1 MSIYKRMAKEVKPH
15 WHHLSIAVIC
25 MLVVAGTTA
34 GLAYLMGPVVDDIF
48 VAGVTDPERAR
59 RMIIILPIALVA
71 VMWIKGGATYSQTV
85 LMVMVGQRI
94 VADLRERIYAHL
106 QELPLSFYDNTQTGL
121 LIARMTNDV
130 NLLRESVSSA
140 LAASFRD
147 IFTII
152 GLIALV
158 FYRDWRLAII
168 AMVVFPLAMVPF
180 VKFGQW
186 VRRISTRNQ
195 QATAEMAN
203 HMTETI
209 TGARVV
215 KAFTAE
221 KHETSRFREIS
232 QRILRLQ
239 LKEERVRALSS
250 PTMESLGAIAFAV
263 ILGYGGHRVLTGAA
277 SAGTFVS
284 FIAAVIMLYDP
295 LKKLAR
301 TWTIV
306 QRGVAA
312 ADRIYELLDTRAGV
326 EDSPEARELTEF
338 RESIQY
344 QGVRFSYGREPVL
357 KSIDLDIRAGM
368 IVALA
373 GSSGGGKTTLVNLLP
388 RFYDLEEGRILID
401 GTDIRDLTQKSLRRM
416 IGLVTQ
422 QIILFDDTIKANI
435 AYGRPGATDEEI
447 VEAAKAA
454 YAHDFITELP
464 HGYETLIGE
473 QGVRL
478 SGGQRQRLAIAR
490 ALLKDAPILILDEAT
505 SSLDTESEYYV
516 QKAIDN
522 LMKGRTTLVIAHRLS
537 TIYNAHRI
545 VVVSGGRIVQEG
557 RHEELLNQEGEYR
570 RLYEMQFKSDN

>member
-1 MSIYKRMAKEVKPH
+1 MNVYKRMTEEVKPH
-15 WHHLSIAVIC
+15 WFHLALAVVC

-34 GLAYLMGPVVDDIF
+34 GLAYLIGPVVDDIF
-48 VAGVTDPERAR
+48 VAGVTDPERAE
-59 RMIIILPIALVA
+59 RMIVILPLILVA

-106 QELPLSFYDNTQTGL
+106 QHLSLSFYDNTQTGL

-130 NLLRESVSSA
+130 NLLRESLSSA

-152 GLIALV
+152 GLAILV
-158 FYRDWRLAII
+158 FYRDWRLALI
-168 AMVVFPLAMVPF
+168 AMIVFPLAMIPF
-180 VKFGQW
+180 IKFGQW

-203 HMTETI
+203 QMAETI
-209 TGARVV
+209 SGARVV

-221 KHETSRFREIS
+221 DHEISRFKAIS
-232 QRILRLQ
+232 QHILRLQ
-239 LKEERVRALSS
+239 LKEERIRALSS
-250 PTMESLGAIAFAV
+250 PTMESLGALAFAV
-263 ILGYGGHRVLTGAA
+263 ILGYGGHRVLGGQA

-306 QRGVAA
+306 QRGAA
-312 ADRIYELLDTRAGV
+312 AAERIYNLLDTESDVVDRPG
-326 EDSPEARELTEF
+326 AREI
-338 RESIQY
+338 ESFHKSIVY
-344 QGVRFSYGREPVL
+344 RGVCFSYGREPVL
-357 KSIDLDIRAGM
+357 KGIDLEITAGRV
-368 IVALA
+368 VALA
-373 GSSGGGKTTLVNLLP
+373 GTSGGGKTTLVNLLP
-388 RFYDLEEGRILID
+388 RFYDLEEGEILID
-401 GTDIRDLTQKSLRRM
+401 GTDIRDLTQESLRRL

-422 QIILFDDTIKANI
+422 QTILFDDSIKTNI
-435 AYGRPGATDEEI
+435 SYGCPGASEEAVI
-447 VEAAKAA
+447 RAAKAA
-454 YAHDFITELP
+454 FAHDFITALP

-522 LMKGRTTLVIAHRLS
+522 LMVGRTTLVIAHRLS
-537 TIYNAHRI
+537 TIRNADRI
-545 VVVSGGRIVQEG
+545 IVLAGGRIVQEG
-557 RHEELLNQEGEYR
+557 THEELLGQEGEYR
-570 RLYEMQFKSDN
+570 NLYEMQFKSDV

>member
-1 MSIYKRMAKEVKPH
+1 MSIYQRMAREVKPH
-15 WHHLSIAVIC
+15 WHHLSIAVVC

-59 RMIIILPIALVA
+59 RMIVILPIALVA

-147 IFTII
+147 IFTIV

-180 VKFGQW
+180 IKFGQL

-203 HMTETI
+203 HMSETI
-209 TGARVV
+209 SGARVV

-221 KHETSRFREIS
+221 KHEISKFKAVS

-250 PTMESLGAIAFAV
+250 PTMESLGAVAFAV

-306 QRGVAA
+306 QRGVAGA
-312 ADRIYELLDTRAGV
+312 ERIYELLDTPAMVKDRPGAT
-326 EDSPEARELTEF
+326 ELTGF

-344 QGVRFSYGREPVL
+344 RGVRFSYGREPVL
-357 KSIDLDIRAGM
+357 KGIDLTIEAGR

-388 RFYDLEEGRILID
+388 RFYDLEEGEILID
-401 GTDIRDLTQKSLRRM
+401 GTDIRDLTQNSLRRM

-422 QIILFDDTIKANI
+422 QTILFDDTIKANI
-435 AYGRPGATDEEI
+435 AYGRPGATEEEI
-447 VEAAKAA
+447 ITASKAA

-464 HGYETLIGE
+464 HGYETHIGE

-545 VVVSGGRIVQEG
+545 VVLSGGRIVQEG
-557 RHEELLNQEGEYR
+557 RHEELLGQEGEYR
-570 RLYEMQFKSDN
+570 KLYEMQFKSDN